1 MEITTSSVPTRP
13 VEPESGNQSET
24 EKLKKDQTD
33 VDFMSYLLG
42 LPNGIPQPIMPQ
54 TEPNP
59 EATSEGETL
68 FEVSGD
74 PGKLMLNLEV
84 SENPNG
90 ELSKKLLE
98 GLAESKS
105 DTQVE
110 SLAELMKASQKEVS
124 DLELEK
130 GIQKY
135 LESASQLQEMEME
148 PKVDEKSAL
157 KVSDATWFPV
167 SSDSPT
173 SADYVEV
180 NRVTDKPAVQENNL
194 QELFDGVQSLVHRG
208 GGKMTV
214 SLNPE
219 HLGQMEIEVNAKG
232 NRVSVEMISQSHSA
246 KAAIESQLA
255 DLRTAMQSQDL
266 ILARVQVQVGNE
278 GQWASHANTGDGR
291 SFQST
296 RRGPTV
302 AAPGLRVAATSPI
315 RSIGT
320 VTGSAGTGRLD
331 LRI

>member
-1 MEITTSSVPTRP
+1 MEITPNTTRP
-13 VEPESGNQSET
+13 VEPEAGNQSET

-54 TEPNP
+54 TDFNP
-59 EATSEGETL
+59 QTAEDGENL

-74 PGKLMLNLEV
+74 PGSKLMLNLEV
-84 SENPNG
+84 SENPKG
-90 ELSKKLLE
+90 ENSKKLLE
-98 GLAESKS
+98 GLADSQS
-105 DTQVE
+105 DTKVE
-110 SLAELMKASQKEVS
+110 SLAELMKASEKEVS
-124 DLELEK
+124 ELDLEK

-135 LESASQLQEMEME
+135 LESAAQLQDTQSEA
-148 PKVDEKSAL
+148 KVDEKSAL
-157 KVSDATWFPV
+157 KLSDASWLPV

-173 SADYVEV
+173 SADYVGA
-180 NRVTDKPAVQENNL
+180 NRVTEKPAMQESNL

-214 SLNPE
+214 SLSPE

-278 GQWASHANTGDGR
+278 GRWASNANTGDGQA
-291 SFQST
+291 FQSN
-296 RRGPTV
+296 RRGSTL
-302 AAPGLRVAATSPI
+302 AAPSLRVAASSPI
-315 RSIGT
+315 RSVGM
-320 VTGSAGTGRLD
+320 VSGRLGTGRLD
-331 LRI
+331 MRI